1 MTTYYWVARTES
13 AASTANNW
21 SLTSGGIPQGSVP
34 EGTDVAIFDGGYD
47 NAFTWEAGA
56 DNFTLANHGLTA
68 NTKVYMKASD
78 PTVESVIL
86 EGFSTN
92 TVYYVVNE
100 DANTFQLSASSGG
113 APITWANLID
123 TPTVNIFTKPQNCTW
138 DIASLGKIQ
147 TEETYTKVITVTQA
161 TLTLGSL
168 EHKGGMLSTN
178 WTSSTWYNV
187 NFTNTTPALSDNR
200 KHIKLGPKGKLHPKQ
215 KKYWTWTLTGASSSS
230 APLLF
235 DSGEYPHLILTTS
248 GTGYVSPQYSTMT
261 NTNSNEVKMRSLKSS
276 SGVRFAPYGN
286 QSDDDFKMKF
296 TFIEHHNAT
305 LGYQFTYQDS
315 TGFDG
320 GVACWTFQASQSPS
334 FYFPLNGYHFAS
346 SNWVYGKTDTTNGDT
361 ATTSFHKVVIS
372 SDSYGAGGV
381 CLMVAPYSLTVN
393 ELVVE
398 SGAMLLGGTQSGP
411 NSTIRCRKTPVIRG
425 SWNFSRINDGVY
437 STGQDKGARFGKTTD
452 VASGGTGLSSL
463 PYGQIMYGK
472 GSSMLHSANFKYD
485 FANNVLLPGAGLR
498 ITESAST
505 PLTVADGEGGVLYVK
520 NTNPTTLVFRDD
532 DGTETTL
539 GAGGGGGGSDTTY
552 GISCVDGDNS
562 DEEKIRL
569 TASTGGTDDV
579 VLEAGTGLSIARS
592 SDKIT
597 FTNTVTDSNLTTEEV
612 QDIVGGMLTGNTETN
627 ITVTYQDGDGTIDFV
642 ATDTQPLTTEQVQD
656 IVGAMFTGNTET
668 RGSLTYQDGDGTIDL
683 VVDDMTADTNT
694 QTTYV
699 PSVVDS
705 SDDALI
711 RLTAG
716 GAGSGTQDIKLV
728 AGSNIT
734 LTPNTGTTPQQIT
747 IAAAGGGG
755 GEANENSFKTISVA
769 GQDDVVADTTTDTLT
784 LAAGSNMAIA
794 TTAGSDTITF
804 TSTDT
809 NTQTTY
815 TPSWVDSGSNAIL
828 RLAAGGAGSG
838 NQDLTLVAGSNITL
852 TPSGSNL
859 TIAAAGGG
867 GGGGGFD
874 IGYELVANGGAVT
887 PSDKQ
892 HLVVECVSD
901 GLAPIT
907 VGNMQNDCIVSIIN
921 ASDGAELTCIFL
933 EAQVT
938 TGGMPT
944 AGGGAAGFNMQPHV
958 CVDLAYIHDTGSGS
972 PAYFLHSST
981 NLASREA
988 GFELM

>member
-1 MTTYYWVARTES
+1 MTTYYWVSRAGGN
-13 AASTANNW
+13 ASTANSW
-21 SLTSGGIPQGSVP
+21 SLTSGGIPQASVP
-34 EGTDVAIFDGGYD
+34 EGTDVAIFDGGFDSPFVYD
-47 NAFTWEAGA
+47 EGA
-56 DNFTLANHGLTA
+56 NTFTLVNHGFEDTDKLLIKQHPSATETA
-68 NTKVYMKASD
+68 IPSPFTKNT
-78 PTVESVIL
+78 T
-86 EGFSTN
+86 
-92 TVYYVVNE
+92 YYVVNKT
-100 DANTFQLSASSGG
+100 ANTLQLSATKGG
-113 APITWANLID
+113 TPIDFDAITHPSVHLY
-123 TPTVNIFTKPQNCTW
+123 TQPQGCNW
-138 DIASLGKIQ
+138 DIASIGKIQ
-147 TEETYTKVITVTQA
+147 TEETYTNTIIVTQSNLA
-161 TLTLGSL
+161 LGSL
-168 EHKGGMLSTN
+168 EHKGGLLSTN
-178 WTSSTWYNV
+178 WTSSTYYNI
-187 NFTNTTPALSDNR
+187 NFTNTTPALGSNR
-200 KHIKLGPKGKLHPKQ
+200 KHILLGPKGKLHAKQ
-215 KKYWTWTLTGASSSS
+215 KKTWTWTLTAASSNS
-230 APLLF
+230 APLLL
-235 DSGEYPHLILTTS
+235 DSGEYPHLIITTS
-248 GTGYVSPQYSTMT
+248 GTGYASPQYSTMT
-261 NTNSNEVKMRSLKSS
+261 NTNSTEVKVRSLKVA
-276 SGVRFAPYGN
+276 SGVKFKPYGN
-286 QSDDDFKMKF
+286 QTDNDFKMKF
-296 TFIEHHNAT
+296 TLTEHHNAT
-305 LGYQFTYQDS
+305 LGYHFTYQDAD
-315 TGFDG
+315 GFDG
-320 GVACWTFQASQSPS
+320 GVATWTFQGTQSPS
-334 FYFPLNGYHFAS
+334 FYFPLNGYHFS
-346 SNWVYGKTDTTNGDT
+346 SGNWVYGKTDTTNGDT

-372 SDSYGAGGV
+372 SDSYGAGAMCV
-381 CLMVAPYSLTVN
+381 MVAPYSLTVN

-398 SGAMLLGGTQSGP
+398 SGAMLLGGSQSGV

-437 STGQDKGARFGKTTD
+437 STGQDKGARVGKTTD
-452 VASGGTGLSSL
+452 VASGGTGLASL

-472 GSSMLHSANFKYD
+472 GSSILHNANFKYD

-532 DGTETTL
+532 DGGETTL

-569 TASTGGTDDV
+569 TASTGGTDDI

-597 FTNTVTDSNLTTEEV
+597 FTNTVTDSNLSTEDV

-627 ITVTYQDGDGTIDFV
+627 ITVTYQDADGTIDFV

-668 RGSLTYQDGDGTIDL
+668 RISATYEDGDGTIDL

-747 IAAAGGGG
+747 IAAASGGG
-755 GEANENSFKTISVA
+755 GEANEHSFKTISVA

-784 LAAGSNMAIA
+784 LAAGSNVTIT

-804 TSTDT
+804 ASADT

-867 GGGGGFD
+867 GGGFD
-874 IGYELVANGGAVT
+874 IGYELVTNGAT
-887 PSDKQ
+887 ITSSDKQ

-901 GLAPIT
+901 GSAP
-907 VGNMQNDCIVSIIN
+907 VDLPNMQNDCIVSIIN
-921 ASDGAELTCIFL
+921 ASGGAVLEVVCS
-933 EAQVT
+933 EAQLT
-938 TGGMPT
+938 TGGAPT
-944 AGGGAAGFNMQPHV
+944 AGPAAGIEIAAMT
-958 CVDLAYIHDTGSGS
+958 CADLAYIHDIGGGN

-988 GFELM
+988 GVRLM